1 MSVREQWQAGV
12 QNEVDFWRAVFKGE
26 QFPDFKQDMANRA
39 YPDKEIEKYI
49 LPYLPKDVPV
59 GELKILDVAAGP
71 ISCLGWKINGESPQ
85 ITAVDALAEQ
95 YRLILDEFG
104 VTPPVYTQLC
114 DGENL
119 AGMFPPGT
127 FDMVHIRNALDHCY
141 DAVAVVRNMLAVLR
155 PGGFLIVAGHTD
167 EAVFEEYVG
176 LHQWNIRADNG
187 RMIIWRPG
195 ERHDV
200 NTLFA
205 DQLAAVEAMQVEG
218 KRWTSITLK
227 KK

>member
-1 MSVREQWQAGV
+1 MSVREQWQSGV

-26 QFPDFKQDMANRA
+26 QFPAFKQDMANRA
-39 YPDKEIEKYI
+39 YPEKEIEKYI
-49 LPYLPKDVPV
+49 LPYLPKDIPV
-59 GELKILDVAAGP
+59 GAVKILDVAAGP
-71 ISCLGWKINGESPQ
+71 ISCLGWKINGEDPQ

-95 YRLILDEFG
+95 YRVILEEFG

-119 AGMFPPGT
+119 ADMFPADT

-141 DAVAVVRNMLAVLR
+141 DAVAVVRNMLAVLK
-155 PGGFLIVAGHTD
+155 PGGYLLVAGNTD

-176 LHQWNIRADNG
+176 LHQWNIRAEDG

-195 ERHDV
+195 ERYDV
-200 NTLFA
+200 NALFA

-218 KRWTSITLK
+218 KRWTSITLRK
-227 KK
+227 K